1 MYWMRE
7 FADGRFTPVWRIIV
21 GLSLIPAFGTLY
33 QRLTLQES
41 TRFKKSQEAELPEQG
56 DLEKEKMGAAV
67 GVHAT
72 ESESDVVEE
81 LPSVSKKAHFRGMVL
96 RGVECL
102 PRSHNFLEVIKY
114 FSEWRHLKILIGT
127 CSCWFLL
134 DVAYVR
140 CRSSNRFLSDV
151 VVLVSMGST

>member
-1 MYWMRE
+1 
-7 FADGRFTPVWRIIV
+7 VWRIIV
-21 GLSLIPAFGTLY
+21 GLSLIPAIGTLY

-41 TRFKKSQEAELPEQG
+41 TRFKKSQEAEQG
-56 DLEKEKMGAAV
+56 DLEKEKMGAQV

-81 LPSVSKKAHFRGMVL
+81 SSSGDVAKKAHFRGMVPL
-96 RGVECL
+96 RSNAFLGL
-102 PRSHNFLEVIKY
+102 TNFLEVIKY

-134 DVAYVR
+134 DVAYAR
-140 CRSSNRFLSDV
+140 CPSSNRFLSNV
-151 VVLVSMGST
+151 VVLGSTGST